1 MRKKGSIII
10 LLDSEG
16 MEVKNFLYMLA
27 GYKGIQNYELILA
40 YQKDQREY
48 INIISSQVL
57 GKLKPVYYPMEEVGN
72 TGRVY
77 NAAAGLATADALIFM
92 DMQMPVME
100 GIEATKKIRNSVRED
115 NDVPIF
121 AMTANTFATDRK
133 RCADA
138 GIFRNR

>member
-48 INIISSQVL
+48 INIISS
-57 GKLKPVYYPMEEVGN
+57 
-72 TGRVY
+72 
-77 NAAAGLATADALIFM
+77 
-92 DMQMPVME
+92 
-100 GIEATKKIRNSVRED
+100 
-115 NDVPIF
+115 
-121 AMTANTFATDRK
+121 
-133 RCADA
+133 
-138 GIFRNR
+138 

>member
-77 NAAAGLATADALIFM
+77 NEIGRAH
-92 DMQMPVME
+92 V
-100 GIEATKKIRNSVRED
+100 
-115 NDVPIF
+115 
-121 AMTANTFATDRK
+121 
-133 RCADA
+133 
-138 GIFRNR
+138 

>member
-57 GKLKPVYYPMEEVGN
+57 GKLKPV
-72 TGRVY
+72 
-77 NAAAGLATADALIFM
+77 
-92 DMQMPVME
+92 
-100 GIEATKKIRNSVRED
+100 
-115 NDVPIF
+115 
-121 AMTANTFATDRK
+121 
-133 RCADA
+133 
-138 GIFRNR
+138 

>member
-92 DMQMPVME
+92 DMQMPVMD
-100 GIEATKKIRNSVRED
+100 GIEATK
-115 NDVPIF
+115 
-121 AMTANTFATDRK
+121 NT
-133 RCADA
+133 
-138 GIFRNR
+138 GMPG